1 MVASVGVWACIYLVE
16 WGDMSYWFVR
26 AMWFLCYLNFSNMA
40 NIYLSIQQPNKS
52 GACHYTHTISAQTH
66 IDMLLMQLMALML
79 FIIFHLICS
88 VILSNDW
95 GRWKNGARLTVKK
108 EGLLIEEECFLVEE
122 QWGEWVICSQVYQSE
137 GPVMGPSL
145 RLRYKCLKLCWY
157 LWGGRGRAVS
167 FWCLQTPQLSSQSLL
182 NL

>member
-1 MVASVGVWACIYLVE
+1 MVASVGVWVCIYLVE

-52 GACHYTHTISAQTH
+52 GACHYTHNQCTNTH
-66 IDMLLMQLMALML
+66 WHVVNAAYGTDVIY
-79 FIIFHLICS
+79 
-88 VILSNDW
+88 ILSSHLFSNPFKW
-95 GRWKNGARLTVKK
+95 LRKMEKWSKTYSKK